1 MRDGEADGHRRNTQ
15 QPAMAAATGGCSSLC
30 FSLLGW
36 VWPLPFL
43 LLLLLVLVDSNGF
56 RVACVAASNGLF
68 FFLAHWLPWVWCRGG
83 KARALVYMTRRQP
96 AGEVGSGMERTV
108 GEVLHNRA

>member
-30 FSLLGW
+30 FSLLGGGA
-36 VWPLPFL
+36 WPLPFL
-43 LLLLLVLVDSNGF
+43 LLLLLVDSNGF

-83 KARALVYMTRRQP
+83 KARALVYMMTRRQP
-96 AGEVGSGMERTV
+96 AGEVGWNEPL